1 MLIFISEPT
10 LIIHWMWAFLRPQ
23 MLKLM
28 KISALIWRYFDRC
41 SGRSLSDAST
51 HFPLC
56 GCRLAWFLSIK
67 NISYPIFTK
76 QKWHPTA
83 GRKLFSKWR
92 IWLCMNSCSTKS
104 LSTRLNI
111 SSWCF
116 TFRHSSNVYCH
127 SWLCFRLLLTDMLL
141 VFFWSINVRW
151 CSEPMILTRV
161 LHTSLATGGAEQQH
175 EAGTFNF
182 KWL

>member
-111 SSWCF
+111 SLWCF

-141 VFFWSINVRW
+141 VFFLVHKCQVMLWTNDLNPCVTHQSGHRG
-151 CSEPMILTRV
+151 
-161 LHTSLATGGAEQQH
+161 GGAAARSRDLQ
-175 EAGTFNF
+175 
-182 KWL
+182 L